1 MELGAGVC
9 CQGTVPNIK
18 VYASC
23 IVDEEWDCRKRPAEI
38 HKPGGSSPSKY
49 GSYPLNRR
57 HSSRSAS
64 RSTTP
69 GTRFLS
75 TRRKSVRPLTAWRTL
90 RWISSS
96 PFVASTYRPE
106 LGGDHHDRLHP
117 LRTTRRL
124 VERLAG
130 LGFEVELRPKEPA
143 VQEVQPET
151 SVPRKRSRPKGSKNR
166 HPTPGAIQPQAS
178 LVPSVPLAESPA
190 YINRPALQRTPPRI
204 AASAPRGVFPPAST
218 QRISS
223 RRPQIGLPLKIQ
235 QSEGDPFSK
244 DYRATPSRELNAWST
259 TRKTTVVDSHYCRDS
274 ALSVDS
280 VDVFGWILFVRV
292 AGQSLCGKG

>member
-1 MELGAGVC
+1 
-9 CQGTVPNIK
+9 
-18 VYASC
+18 
-23 IVDEEWDCRKRPAEI
+23 VDHPLPPIHAVLKWGYRKRPAEI

-151 SVPRKRSRPKGSKNR
+151 SVPRKRGRPKGSKNR
-166 HPTPGAIQPQAS
+166 HPYTRSYPA
-178 LVPSVPLAESPA
+178 PSKPCSKCATRGIPLHTSTAQHSNGLP
-190 YINRPALQRTPPRI
+190 RALPPVRHV
-204 AASAPRGVFPPAST
+204 G
-218 QRISS
+218 SS
-223 RRPQIGLPLKIQ
+223 RLHPRKEFLQGALK
-235 QSEGDPFSK
+235 
-244 DYRATPSRELNAWST
+244 
-259 TRKTTVVDSHYCRDS
+259 
-274 ALSVDS
+274 SV
-280 VDVFGWILFVRV
+280 
-292 AGQSLCGKG
+292 SL

>member
-96 PFVASTYRPE
+96 PFVASTYRLE
-106 LGGDHHDRLHP
+106 LGVDHHDRLHP
-117 LRTTRRL
+117 LRSTRRL

-151 SVPRKRSRPKGSKNR
+151 SVPRKRGRPKGSKNR
-166 HPTPGAIQPQAS
+166 HPYTRSYPAPSKPCSKCATRGIPCIHQPPSTP
-178 LVPSVPLAESPA
+178 
-190 YINRPALQRTPPRI
+190 TD
-204 AASAPRGVFPPAST
+204 PPAHCRQCAT
-218 QRISS
+218 W
-223 RRPQIGLPLKIQ
+223 GLPACIHAKNFFKAPSNRSP
-235 QSEGDPFSK
+235 SEDP
-244 DYRATPSRELNAWST
+244 AT
-259 TRKTTVVDSHYCRDS
+259 
-274 ALSVDS
+274 
-280 VDVFGWILFVRV
+280 
-292 AGQSLCGKG
+292 